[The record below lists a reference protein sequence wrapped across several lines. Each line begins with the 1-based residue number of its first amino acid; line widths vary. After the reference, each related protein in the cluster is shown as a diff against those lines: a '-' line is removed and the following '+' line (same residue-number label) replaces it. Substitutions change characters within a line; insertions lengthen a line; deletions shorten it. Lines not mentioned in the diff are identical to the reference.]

1 MVSLH
6 KQERENRSSS
16 QVLQQ
21 PWKALHVCPPLQH
34 QFQNQSRCSLSPVLR
49 LDLAREQGC
58 PHRASLVTL
67 FPFPLPCLCL
77 LGCPKSLS
85 ASRVPEPPKST
96 HTEQR
101 WGTKAPF
108 ATTGFSCLCSC
119 LGGTATTA
127 LIISSHWWV
136 PDLALSPQTLSFA
149 PALASGNSLNYTFFL
164 SSTPATAPGAGGRE
178 GRAKRRNQRGEVK

>member
-34 QFQNQSRCSLSPVLR
+34 QFQNQSQCSLSPVLR
-49 LDLAREQGC
+49 LDLARELGC

-77 LGCPKSLS
+77 LGYPKSLS

-96 HTEQR
+96 QSR
-101 WGTKAPF
+101 
-108 ATTGFSCLCSC
+108 
-119 LGGTATTA
+119 GGAQKPLLQPPA
-127 LIISSHWWV
+127 FPAS
-136 PDLALSPQTLSFA
+136 A
-149 PALASGNSLNYTFFL
+149 PAWVAQQPQL
-164 SSTPATAPGAGGRE
+164 SSLAATGGS
-178 GRAKRRNQRGEVK
+178 QI